1 MFQISA
7 LQKALEE
14 SVHSVDLERAN
25 KEYQNLTEKYRDLLE
40 KENVFVSKSEAVSN
54 LEVTY
59 SSYFFSKKIHNNPLI
74 FDSHVAAS

>member
-14 SVHSVDLERAN
+14 SVCSVDLERAN

-40 KENVFVSKSEAVSN
+40 KENVFVSKSEAVSS
-54 LEVTY
+54 LEVT
-59 SSYFFSKKIHNNPLI
+59 SSSYYFFSKKN
-74 FDSHVAAS
+74 SS